1 MANETMTF
9 KEAYRVLQGHAEK
22 LRNQTE
28 PNIDDLLSIVEE
40 SVSAYR
46 VCKERIDAV
55 EKALEKALTDVGA
68 EASARSSGEES
79 AERAVAVPRA
89 RAASSEP
96 APAVPARK
104 GQNPSRGFDEMDD
117 DIPFQ
122 GANAAAHQVGL
133 ANARLDA
140 VAATSRYLLPIL
152 NQPLPPHFLQEN
164 Q

>member
-9 KEAYRVLQGHAEK
+9 KEAYGVLQGHAET

-68 EASARSSGEES
+68 EAVPRSPGEEGS
-79 AERAVAVPRA
+79 ERAVPTPRS
-89 RAASSEP
+89 RAPAAP
-96 APAVPARK
+96 APAGSART
-104 GQNPSRGFDEMDD
+104 QRPSSGFEEMDD
-117 DIPFQ
+117 DIPF
-122 GANAAAHQVGL
+122 
-133 ANARLDA
+133 
-140 VAATSRYLLPIL
+140 
-152 NQPLPPHFLQEN
+152 
-164 Q
+164 